1 MRYRV
6 TYTVRVFGNT
16 ADGDCYYGEQF
27 HGTVVEHADFE
38 CDGDEKNVLAGAK
51 IIVDENRGEFVSVV
65 PIEATEG
72 LAVRRLSPEE
82 IKEALERGAKLAEA
96 VRKMTERAEPSIV
109 DVDEDDV
116 ILD

>member
-27 HGTVVEHADFE
+27 HGSVTEHTDFE

-51 IIVDENRGEFVSVV
+51 IIVAEKCGEFVSVV
-65 PIEATEG
+65 PINAEKG
-72 LAVRRLSPEE
+72 PAVRHLSPEE
-82 IKEALERGAKLAEA
+82 INEALERGAKLAEA
-96 VRKMTERAEPSIV
+96 VRKMTERAEPSVV
-109 DVDEDDV
+109 DDI